1 MSLLNAPLRAGRIAL
16 KNRIVMPPLATETSD
31 GGAVSEAL
39 LRHYAEKTRD
49 GAIGLVI
56 AEHCYVRMDGKASPR
71 QLSAAP
77 DCDPDGLKR
86 LAETIH
92 EGGAKAF
99 AQINHAGAVAKA
111 SVTGEAPI
119 APCAV
124 PSPRLPENL
133 PRAMTR
139 ADIAAVVEAFAAA
152 AARIARAGFDG
163 VEIRSAH
170 GYLLNQFYS
179 PLTNRR
185 EDEYGGTL
193 ENRLRIHREVI
204 AAVRAAVGGAFPI
217 ALRLGAC
224 DYMDGGATVE
234 DAAAAAAVLERAGID
249 LLDISGGFC
258 GYVNPRC
265 KEQGYFSELSAAAK
279 RQASL
284 PVLLT
289 GGIVDAA
296 AAERLLRE
304 GAADL
309 IGVGRAL
316 LKDSRWP
323 RNALRALDQA

>member
-163 VEIRSAH
+163 VEIHSAH

-179 PLTNRR
+179 PLTNHRG
-185 EDEYGGTL
+185 DAYGGSL
-193 ENRLRIHREVI
+193 ENRLRIHREVL
-204 AAVRAAVGGAFPI
+204 AAVREAAGADFPV

-224 DYMDGGATVE
+224 DYMDGGATAE
-234 DAAAAAAVLERAGID
+234 DGARAAVLLERAEVD
-249 LLDISGGFC
+249 LLDVSGGFC
-258 GYVNPRC
+258 GYVNPNCR
-265 KEQGYFSELSAAAK
+265 EQGYFRELTEAMK
-279 RQASL
+279 REVSL
-284 PVLLT
+284 PVVLT
-289 GGIVDAA
+289 GGIVDPA
-296 AAERLLRE
+296 AAERLLEE

-309 IGVGRAL
+309 IGAGRAI
-316 LKDSRWP
+316 LKDSHW
-323 RNALRALDQA
+323 AKRAIEAQA